1 MPKYKVLDSSENVE
15 NIIIASEAFVKSN
28 YSNYEL
34 VVDSNEA
41 LKKTKAMDWRNSELE
56 RTDVLMLL
64 PDYPY
69 KNQITVYRQA
79 LRDWPSTEDFP
90 DNKPRLGI

>member
-1 MPKYKVLDSSENVE
+1 MPKYKVLDPSGNVE

-34 VVDSNEA
+34 VVDSSDA
-41 LKKTKAMDWRNSELE
+41 LKNAKAREWRDSELE
-56 RTDVLMLL
+56 RTDVLILL

-69 KNQITVYRQA
+69 TDQLITYRQA
-79 LRDWPSTEDFP
+79 LRDWTSTPDFP